1 MNQIMN
7 FCQLDLR
14 LVYNSTNHQKPLWR
28 SVSGKYCTNGLETTG
43 VQQSIVLQ
51 AGTHES
57 VRPENR
63 RVCLRILLCVLA
75 LLTFTY
81 RERKT
86 FGLFACELHRKL
98 LGNCVGNHAGIF

>member
-7 FCQLDLR
+7 FCQLDLC
-14 LVYNSTNHQKPLWR
+14 LVYNSTDHQKPVCR
-28 SVSGKYCTNGLETTG
+28 SVSGKHCMNGLETTG

-51 AGTHES
+51 AGTLEF

-63 RVCLRILLCVLA
+63 RVCLRVLLCVLA

-81 RERKT
+81 R
-86 FGLFACELHRKL
+86 
-98 LGNCVGNHAGIF
+98 